1 MAMGEFSLTVLSIA
15 SLLAVGM
22 TTPGIASPTSGA
34 TELQLAQR
42 PNCNNPQTQS
52 EMNICAGIAYQ
63 NADRKLNQV
72 YRQLL
77 PKLSAAR
84 KQKLITAQQAWIKFR
99 DSSCEFERSEFE
111 GGSIAPMIYS
121 NCLAD
126 VTEQRTK
133 DLRRYL
139 ENGDL

>member
-1 MAMGEFSLTVLSIA
+1 MGEFLLTVSSIA
-15 SLLAVGM
+15 SLLAVAM
-22 TTPGIASPTSGA
+22 ATPSIASPTSAA
-34 TELQLAQR
+34 TNLQLAQR

-52 EMNICAGIAYQ
+52 EMNICASIAYQ

-99 DSSCEFERSEFE
+99 DSSCEFERSAYE
-111 GGSIAPMIYS
+111 GGSLAPMIYGF
-121 NCLAD
+121 CLAN

-139 ENGDL
+139 EDSDL

>member
-1 MAMGEFSLTVLSIA
+1 MHKFLLTLLSIA
-15 SLLAVGM
+15 SLFAVGM
-22 TTPGIASPTSGA
+22 ATPSIASPTFAA
-34 TELQLAQR
+34 TNLQLAQR

-52 EMNICAGIAYQ
+52 EMNICASIAYQ

-99 DSSCEFERSEFE
+99 DSSCEFERSAYE
-111 GGSIAPMIYS
+111 GGSLAPMIYGF
-121 NCLAD
+121 CLAN

-133 DLRRYL
+133 DLQRYL
-139 ENGDL
+139 EDSDL

>member
-1 MAMGEFSLTVLSIA
+1 MGKFLLTVLSIA

-22 TTPGIASPTSGA
+22 ATRGIASPTSAA
-34 TELQLAQR
+34 TNLQLAQR

-52 EMNICAGIAYQ
+52 EMNICASIAYQ

-77 PKLSAAR
+77 PKLSASR
-84 KQKLITAQQAWIKFR
+84 KQKLISAQQAWIKFR
-99 DSSCEFERSEFE
+99 DSSCEFERSAYE
-111 GGSIAPMIYS
+111 GGSMAPMIYGF
-121 NCLAD
+121 CLAA

-139 ENGDL
+139 EDSDL

>member
-1 MAMGEFSLTVLSIA
+1 MGKFLLTVLSIA
-15 SLLAVGM
+15 SLFAVGM
-22 TTPGIASPTSGA
+22 ATPSIASPASG
-34 TELQLAQR
+34 TTNLQLAQN

-52 EMNICAGIAYQ
+52 EMNICASIAYQ

-84 KQKLITAQQAWIKFR
+84 KQKLIAAQQAWIKFR
-99 DSSCEFERSEFE
+99 DSSCEFERSAYE
-111 GGSIAPMIYS
+111 GGSLAPMIYG
-121 NCLAD
+121 NCLAN

-133 DLRRYL
+133 DLQRYL
-139 ENGDL
+139 EDSDL

>member
-1 MAMGEFSLTVLSIA
+1 MDKFLLTLLSIA
-15 SLLAVGM
+15 SLLAVAM
-22 TTPGIASPTSGA
+22 ATPSIASPASG
-34 TELQLAQR
+34 TTNLQLAQN

-52 EMNICAGIAYQ
+52 KMNICASIAYQ

-84 KQKLITAQQAWIKFR
+84 KQKLIAAQQAWIKFR
-99 DSSCEFERSEFE
+99 DSSCEFERSAYE
-111 GGSIAPMIYS
+111 GGSIAPMIYG
-121 NCLAD
+121 NCLAA

-133 DLRRYL
+133 DLQRYL
-139 ENGDL
+139 ENSDH